1 MQLNVVVCTAHGR
14 GTEQTEGEEGS
25 VLGTSWFLSRSQC
38 LGSSSSPIRM
48 SDRATPASSR

>member
-48 SDRATPASSR
+48 SDRATPASSH